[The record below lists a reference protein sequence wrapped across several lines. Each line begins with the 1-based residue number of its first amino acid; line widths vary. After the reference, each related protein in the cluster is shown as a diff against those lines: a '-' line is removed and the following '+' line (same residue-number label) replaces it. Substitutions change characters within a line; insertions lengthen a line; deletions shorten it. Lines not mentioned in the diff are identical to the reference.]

1 MWTKRDAG
9 GKVQKPDG
17 KETQLVVDSC
27 RAGRHK
33 LFHLTAHP
41 LRTMDDDGEST
52 AEYLHKEQMYMDRLE
67 KQVRMVK
74 AQIPSRGPLK
84 NGRKT
89 VEELFEAVKARDE
102 NHEALD
108 KAGLIWYGKESP
120 DPNNDKRRVMYGTE
134 LPDNGRVYRNTLR
147 PD

>member
-1 MWTKRDAG
+1 MD
-9 GKVQKPDG
+9 
-17 KETQLVVDSC
+17 KEGTQRFKSQTEKKLGSLLIPVALAPSQTFSLDS
-27 RAGRHK
+27 AP
-33 LFHLTAHP
+33 P

>member
-1 MWTKRDAG
+1 MN
-9 GKVQKPDG
+9 
-17 KETQLVVDSC
+17 
-27 RAGRHK
+27 
-33 LFHLTAHP
+33 
-41 LRTMDDDGEST
+41 DDGEST

-89 VEELFEAVKARDE
+89 VEELFQAVKARDE

-134 LPDNGRVYRNTLR
+134 LPDNGRVYRNTPR

>member
-1 MWTKRDAG
+1 
-9 GKVQKPDG
+9 
-17 KETQLVVDSC
+17 
-27 RAGRHK
+27 
-33 LFHLTAHP
+33 
-41 LRTMDDDGEST
+41 MDDDSEST

-89 VEELFEAVKARDE
+89 VEELFQAVKARDE

-108 KAGLIWYGKESP
+108 KAGLSWYGKESP
-120 DPNNDKRRVMYGTE
+120 DPNDDKRRVMYGTE

>member
-1 MWTKRDAG
+1 MPESDDSPATSRMFLLG
-9 GKVQKPDG
+9 I
-17 KETQLVVDSC
+17 VVWW
-27 RAGRHK
+27 
-33 LFHLTAHP
+33 
-41 LRTMDDDGEST
+41 
-52 AEYLHKEQMYMDRLE
+52 
-67 KQVRMVK
+67 MVK

-89 VEELFEAVKARDE
+89 VEELFQAVKARDE